1 MRPRLI
7 LITDP
12 AFGDDAIV
20 RCTEA
25 VASALPAGALCVQ
38 LRDKQRAV
46 ASLRIFACRLRIA
59 TRRFGARLVLNGNP
73 RLARDVDA
81 DGVHLGGGAGSVA
94 EARAAFGRATW
105 VSVAAHSDDDI
116 RRAVDDGADGVLVSP
131 IFATRPPSSAS
142 RARGGEKSARGLDAI
157 RTARRVAGSRL
168 ALFALGGVTLERV
181 RPCVA
186 AGANGVA
193 ILRALLASP
202 RPAALARAIHDATK
216 SRW

>member
-1 MRPRLI
+1 MRPRLV

-12 AFGDDAIV
+12 TFGDEAIV

-25 VASALPAGALCVQ
+25 VASALPPGALCVQ

-46 ASLRIFACRLRIA
+46 PSLRIFASRLRIA
-59 TRRFGARLVLNGNP
+59 TRRFGAQLVINGHA
-73 RLARDVDA
+73 RLARDAGA

-94 EARAAFGRATW
+94 DARSAFGRPAW
-105 VSVAAHSDDDI
+105 VSVAAHSDDDV
-116 RRAVDDGADGVLVSP
+116 RRAVDEGADGVLVSP

-142 RARGGEKSARGLDAI
+142 RAPGGEKSARGLDAI
-157 RTARRVAGSRL
+157 RAARRLAGPHL
-168 ALFALGGVTLERV
+168 AVFALGGVTVDRV

-193 ILRALLASP
+193 VLRALLASP
-202 RPAALARAIHDATK
+202 RPAVLARAIHDALE

>member
-12 AFGDDAIV
+12 TYGDDAIV

-46 ASLRIFACRLRIA
+46 ASLRIFACRLRLA
-59 TRRFGARLVLNGNP
+59 TRRSGAQLVLNGNP

-81 DGVHLGGGAGSVA
+81 DGVHLGGGAGSVSD
-94 EARAAFGRATW
+94 ARAAFGRAAW
-105 VSVAAHSDDDI
+105 ISVAAHSDDDV

-131 IFATRPPSSAS
+131 IFATRPPSSGS
-142 RARGGEKSARGLDAI
+142 RAPGGEKSARGLDAI

-168 ALFALGGVTLERV
+168 AVFALGGVTLDRV

-193 ILRALLASP
+193 VLRALLASP
-202 RPAALARAIHDATK
+202 RPEALARAIHDALE